1 MRKFSIIALMLLAFM
16 AFTALMVTAETPKK
30 VEKAKTV
37 KKVEHQYV
45 GVKKCKMCHMA
56 QYKSWSKTP
65 HATAF
70 DTLSAAEQKKPECV
84 KCHITGKL
92 ADGTVLKG
100 VQCEACH
107 GPGKDFKSI
116 KIMNRKKWKADPE
129 GQMKLA
135 VAAGLIMPTEKT
147 CVRCHTKEG
156 NPNFKPFD
164 FAKRKPMV
172 HTMDEKPAKK

>member
-1 MRKFSIIALMLLAFM
+1 M

-30 VEKAKTV
+30 AEKAKTAK

-45 GVKKCKMCHMA
+45 GAKKCKMCHIA

-65 HATAF
+65 HAQAF
-70 DTLSAAEQKKPECV
+70 DSLSAADQKKPECV

-107 GPGKDFKSI
+107 GPGKDFKSM
-116 KIMNRKKWKADPE
+116 KIMSRTKWKADPE
-129 GQMKLA
+129 KQKKLA
-135 VAAGLIMPTEKT
+135 LAAGLIMPTEKT

-156 NPNFKPFD
+156 NPHFKPFD
-164 FAKRKPMV
+164 FAKRKLLV
-172 HTMDEKPAKK
+172 HTMNSDKAKSKK